1 MSQKVFIS
9 YSHNDE
15 EQANAVC
22 TRFESADIKCW
33 MAPRD
38 ISPSKDWAEEIIDAI
53 NSAQVMV
60 LIFSSSSNTSP
71 QVRREIERA
80 VHKGLNILPF
90 RIEDVALSKSLE
102 YFISTQHWLDA
113 SSGSFEQHLDKL
125 YNCVKA
131 LIEGNTM
138 PCSAEVFESKSEKA
152 IAIEKSD
159 SQASSF
165 SASDLKHIA
174 ESLANHLGPMAKIV
188 VNKTAAKSETLKDLV
203 QQLSDELDN
212 DKERD
217 HFINVCQS
225 KVTDTV

>member
-90 RIEDVALSKSLE
+90 RIEDVAPSKSLE

-113 SSGSFEQHLDKL
+113 SSGSFELHLDKL

-131 LIEGNTM
+131 LIEGNVM
-138 PCSAEVFESKSEKA
+138 PCSAEVLESKSERT

-188 VNKTAAKSETLKDLV
+188 VNQTAAQSATLKDLV

-217 HFINVCQS
+217 HFIHVCQS
-225 KVTDTV
+225 KVTDIV